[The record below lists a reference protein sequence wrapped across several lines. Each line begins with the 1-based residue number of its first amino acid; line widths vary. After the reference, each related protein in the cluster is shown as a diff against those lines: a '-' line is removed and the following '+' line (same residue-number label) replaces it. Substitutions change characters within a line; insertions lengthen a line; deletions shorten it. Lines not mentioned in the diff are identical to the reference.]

1 MNYPRK
7 VYAIR
12 HEVTNRVYIG
22 SSCHVDR
29 RFMEHLTAL
38 RANRHPVADMQADFD
53 KYGEKFT
60 ITVLDH
66 IASERE
72 KEKEFDWMDK
82 NQSWVRGVGYNYND
96 RKWLGRNKNIED
108 STPSERALT
117 EVLSGRSS
125 QKLNDDERELIKIIR
140 TAPNPTKAMIDSVLI
155 IAQFLSPQSVTE
167 FITRGQEI
175 PHSMK

>member
-29 RFMEHLTAL
+29 RFTEHLTAL
-38 RANRHPVADMQADFD
+38 RAHRHPVEDMQADFD
-53 KYGEKFT
+53 NYGEKFT
-60 ITVLDH
+60 ITVVDH

-72 KEKEFDWMDK
+72 KDKEFDWMDK

-96 RKWLGRNKNIED
+96 RKWVGRNKNHGD
-108 STPSERALT
+108 STPSEKALT
-117 EVLSGRSS
+117 AALSETSPGLSEHE
-125 QKLNDDERELIKIIR
+125 QELVQIIHESKD
-140 TAPNPTKAMIDSVLI
+140 PTKAMLTAVVI
-155 IAQFLSPQSVTE
+155 IAQFLTSKNVCQQQHTQTSNPA
-167 FITRGQEI
+167 
-175 PHSMK
+175 